1 MYETLATFSEYV
13 RDLGLERGEGVLL
26 RYLADAYRTLEQTVP
41 PAFRTPEVED
51 IAVHLRAMLRQTDS
65 SLLEEWE
72 SLRDPSKAAAPARRE
87 EKAARATI
95 RPLREDPRALAGR
108 VRMELHR
115 LVKLL
120 AARRYDDALA
130 SLHDPDKAW
139 TAARL
144 TAELTPYWAEHASIV
159 VTPESRRPHLTTI
172 VPDGPDAWRIAQRL
186 LDPAGN
192 DDWVIEG
199 RVDLARHPS
208 GERAG
213 QDDQPLIEITRL
225 GI

>member
-41 PAFRTPEVED
+41 PAFRTPEVDD

-72 SLRDPSKAAAPARRE
+72 SLREPGKVAAPRRD
-87 EKAARATI
+87 APDARATV
-95 RPLREDPRALAGR
+95 RPLRDDPRALAGR

-120 AARRYDDALA
+120 AARRYDEALA
-130 SLHDPDKAW
+130 GMHDPDKAW

-144 TAELTPYWAEHASIV
+144 TAELQPYWDEHASIL
-159 VTPESRRPHLTTI
+159 VTPEARRPHLTTI
-172 VPDGPDAWRIAQRL
+172 VPDGEGAWRIAQRL

-213 QDDQPLIEITRL
+213 QDDQPLIEITRV